1 MGSCQQPDALPQLAS
16 KTVIVTGGAGGIGAA
31 TAKVF
36 NANGANV
43 VIADIPSSQESAQKL
58 IAGFPYP
65 EKAVFTPVDIL
76 NWGQMLDL
84 FRGTVDRFGSIDTV
98 VANAGIMEKTETLD
112 IDTTDDQ
119 GNLLESTGAFNVID
133 VNVKGT
139 LNSMFT
145 RFLQQVKLTPV
156 PALRLAMHY
165 MKSST
170 NNAAGRKSIVLV
182 ASTSGYFGGTGVSAY
197 VSSKHAIIGLLRG
210 SHVAAQK
217 HGITVTGIA
226 PFFTYTNITA
236 KAGTRWQ
243 ADGLKPNTTDDVGL
257 AIAQSSVEGASG
269 SCTLVAGPH
278 RKEMEGSR
286 SEVMPQWL
294 GQGIFDFFQN
304 AFKIISSSGGYN
316 LPRNN

>member
-1 MGSCQQPDALPQLAS
+1 MGSSESQQSNVLAQLAS

-43 VIADIPSSQESAQKL
+43 VIADIPGSQETAQKL
-58 IAGFPYP
+58 IASFPYP

-76 NWGQMLDL
+76 NWEQMLDL

-112 IDTTDDQ
+112 IDSTDDQ
-119 GNLLESTGAFNVID
+119 GNLLESTGAFKVID

-139 LNSMFT
+139 LNT
-145 RFLQQVKLTPV
+145 
-156 PALRLAMHY
+156 LRLAMHY

-170 NNAAGRKSIVLV
+170 NNSAGRKSVVLV

-197 VSSKHAIIGLLRG
+197 VSSKHAIIGLLRS
-210 SHVAAQK
+210 SHATAKQ

-236 KAGTRWQ
+236 KAGTQWQ

-257 AIAQSSVEGASG
+257 AIAQNSVEGASG

-286 SEVMPQWL
+286 SEIMPQWL

-316 LPRNN
+316 LPSNNSRA